1 MRRRRS
7 EPSSRAGAP
16 AWMVTYGD
24 AVTLLLAFFVLLF
37 TFSTIDLQRFQQI
50 MSAFQGSIS
59 VLDGGRTVTTD
70 QSLETQMSELDLEQ
84 LQRLHAELQEF
95 LEVEGLTGSVE
106 VHLEERGVTV
116 RFADQL
122 FFDLGQAVLK
132 PEAVGVLES
141 LSPILRDIPNPIRIE
156 GHTDDLPIQ
165 TAQFPSN
172 WELSTRR
179 ATSVIRHLVE
189 NHGFSPQR
197 LSAAGY
203 GEHRPLT
210 ENDTA
215 EKRAQNRRVD
225 IVIMALGEWVFEP

>member
-1 MRRRRS
+1 
-7 EPSSRAGAP
+7 
-16 AWMVTYGD
+16 MVTYGD